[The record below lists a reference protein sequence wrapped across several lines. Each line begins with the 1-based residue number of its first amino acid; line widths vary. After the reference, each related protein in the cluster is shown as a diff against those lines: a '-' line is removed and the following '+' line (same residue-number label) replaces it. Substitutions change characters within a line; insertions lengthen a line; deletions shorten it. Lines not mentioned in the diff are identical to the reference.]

1 MLFSYDFNS
10 ENRKN
15 NNNIFKNSQKI
26 KIRSLSAQKTDE
38 PIMKKNFVDYQIKK
52 LERNRYY
59 NNMSGNTLV
68 NKNKNISIFPQS
80 NNLIK
85 SNIEK
90 DLNKINIL
98 NKKKIIINKFSSSG
112 LFRKSSINNNKS

>member
-1 MLFSYDFNS
+1 
-10 ENRKN
+10 
-15 NNNIFKNSQKI
+15 
-26 KIRSLSAQKTDE
+26 
-38 PIMKKNFVDYQIKK
+38 MKKNFVDYQIKK

-112 LFRKSSINNNKS
+112 LFRKSSINNKS